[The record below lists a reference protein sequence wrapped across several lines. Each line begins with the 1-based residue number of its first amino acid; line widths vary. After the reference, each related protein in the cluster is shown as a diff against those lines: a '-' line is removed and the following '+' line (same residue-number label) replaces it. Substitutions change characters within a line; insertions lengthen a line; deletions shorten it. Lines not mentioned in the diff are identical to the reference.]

1 MHKLG
6 FAQKLWLPLVVSL
19 VALLLVS
26 VSAAWLSRQTRIDE
40 RKNDLINV
48 AHVGLSIVEEYAAL
62 AKSGAMSDVDARKE
76 ALARLRD
83 IRYGED
89 GYLLVIDSTPRM
101 IMHPIKPATNGK
113 LLADTADA
121 DGRHHYVSFAHVA
134 QSPTGGF
141 VDYVFPH
148 PHSTETVGKIGYV
161 VRYAPW
167 DWIISTG
174 AYVDDIDAAFMETLY
189 VLGAVFVVLAL
200 VLASLVWIIN
210 RSILRTI
217 GGDPRYAAQVAGAIS
232 EGDLTVAI
240 DMRASRG
247 DRNVNADSLLHVM
260 QRMRDALTGTVRQ
273 IGAAADS
280 VATGAREIATGSADL
295 SVRTENQAAS
305 LEETAA
311 SMEEVTSMVRQTAE
325 HAKTASQLA
334 VKAAQIAGDGGGLVA
349 DAVATMRDISAASQ
363 RMVEIIAVIEGIAF
377 QTNIL
382 ALNAAVEAARAGEE
396 GRGFAVVAAEVR
408 SLAHRSAAAAK
419 EVRELIG
426 NAVSKVGSGAQLVEQ
441 AGGTIDGARD
451 AIAQVTTLIQEI
463 AAAASEQSSGI
474 EQVNLAV
481 THMDTLTQE
490 NAALVEEAAAA
501 AHSLTEQAVIL
512 QNALRAFRLREDD
525 RGQARHRGAQGRAA
539 GASAQGAAGP
549 ARHGDAADYA
559 AAA

>member
-40 RKNDLINV
+40 RKNDLNNV

-62 AKSGAMSDVDARKE
+62 AKSGALSEADARKE

-101 IMHPIKPATNGK
+101 VMHPIKPATNGK
-113 LLADTADA
+113 LLADSADA
-121 DGRHHYVSFAHVA
+121 DGRHHYVSFAQVA
-134 QSPTGGF
+134 QSPKGGF

-148 PHSTETVGKIGYV
+148 PHSTQAVGKIGYV

-189 VLGAVFVVLAL
+189 VLGGVFVVLAL
-200 VLASLVWIIN
+200 VLASLVWMIN

-217 GGDPRYAAQVAGAIS
+217 GGDPRYAAQVAGAIA

-240 DMRASRG
+240 EMGAHRAG
-247 DRNVNADSLLHVM
+247 RNDYNDSLLHVM

-280 VATGAREIATGSADL
+280 VATGAREIASGSADL

-334 VKAAQIAGDGGGLVA
+334 VKAAQIAGDGGGMVA

-463 AAAASEQSSGI
+463 AAAASEQRSGI

-490 NAALVEEAAAA
+490 NAALVEEAAPA

-525 RGQARHRGAQGRAA
+525 AWHARQQGAKGRAA
-539 GASAQGAAGP
+539 
-549 ARHGDAADYA
+549 ARHGDAAEYA
-559 AAA
+559 VVA